1 MCRALVPGVAAF
13 GRDPRVTLRV
23 FDEVRDA
30 DAWAAA
36 DVPGSPF
43 AVVLDQQGTVLA
55 KGTFNTIAQL
65 ESVLA
70 TAERRR
76 YTGAAR

>member
-1 MCRALVPGVAAF
+1 
-13 GRDPRVTLRV
+13 V

-30 DAWAAA
+30 DAWREA
-36 DVPGSPF
+36 DAPGSPF
-43 AVVLDQQGTVLA
+43 AVAIGLDGTVLA
-55 KGTFNTIAQL
+55 KGTFNNLAQL

-76 YTGAAR
+76 AERSAIEAAGV